1 MKKLRRRLHLWVLE
15 KLGRETEVFAP
26 HGIRVRVPANSDPMV
41 RYNLARGRPYEAPE
55 AEMVSTYLEPGTH
68 VIELGGCMG
77 ILSALVRQKI
87 GPEARHVIVEALP
100 DLAAICEENASIGAA
115 PGKTTVIRAAVDYS
129 GAESVTFAVARDAHS
144 GHIARSGENGV
155 TVPAIR
161 LSDLARQLPDGP
173 FALLCDIEGAEI
185 AMVDAEADILQRVG
199 LFILE
204 THPKLYPG
212 KKAAQRDLMGKIEA
226 AGFEKANEIADV
238 VCYRRAKSGLPSI

>member
-26 HGIRVRVPANSDPMV
+26 HGIPVRVPASSDPMV

-55 AEMVSTYLEPGTH
+55 AEMVKTYLEPGTN

-87 GPEARHVIVEALP
+87 GPEAQHIIVEALP
-100 DLAAICEENASIGAA
+100 DLAEICETNANIGAT
-115 PGKTTVIRAAVDYS
+115 PGKTSVIRAAIDYS
-129 GAESVTFAVARDAHS
+129 GAANITFAVAANAHS
-144 GHIARSGENGV
+144 GHIAKSGEKGV

-161 LSDLARQLPDGP
+161 LSDLARQLPDGH

-185 AMVDAEADILQRVG
+185 AMVDAEADTLQRVS

-212 KKAAQRDLMGKIEA
+212 KKAAQAELMRAIET
-226 AGFEKANEIADV
+226 AGFEKTQQIADV
-238 VCYRRAKSGLPSI
+238 ICYRRANGSTV